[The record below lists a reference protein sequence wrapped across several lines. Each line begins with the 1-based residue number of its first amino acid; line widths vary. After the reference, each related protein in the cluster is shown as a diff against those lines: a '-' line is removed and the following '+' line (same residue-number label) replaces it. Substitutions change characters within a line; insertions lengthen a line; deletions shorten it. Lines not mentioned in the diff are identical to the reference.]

1 MSNKILIPIIVVLLL
16 TVGGLS
22 TYILVQKP
30 SSSVVNST
38 VSSTAISSLTN
49 TQIKSELSEQLSIV
63 KDVLAGVQP
72 TKSEMQEKM
81 SMIKDVLATSQSS
94 QSSQSSQTKGTTIVK
109 GYIQSTSAI
118 GLLDVPPTICFVSA
132 TKEYCNFSFS
142 EVVRDNKDNILE
154 YISEEI
160 PFGKYSVTINFGEFQ
175 GFGELPQKGFLKG
188 TDKSP
193 IIINQS
199 DFTFDVNQKDLDQ
212 LPNKKRDQVQKEFGN
227 RPDCI
232 KKTDFYYKCSGVG
245 SPKPTN

>member
-1 MSNKILIPIIVVLLL
+1 MSNKILIPIIVALVL
-16 TVGGLS
+16 VIGGLS

-30 SSSVVNST
+30 SSSNLNST

-49 TQIKSELSEQLSIV
+49 AQIKSELSEQLSIV

-81 SMIKDVLATSQSS
+81 SMIKDVLGTNQSS
-94 QSSQSSQTKGTTIVK
+94 QTTQSSQTKGTTIVK

-118 GLLDVPPTICFVSA
+118 GLLDVSPTICFVSA
-132 TKEYCNFSFS
+132 TKEYCNFSFP
-142 EVVRDNKDNILE
+142 EVMRDNKDNILE
-154 YISEEI
+154 YKSDEI
-160 PFGKYSVTINFGEFQ
+160 PFGKYSVTIDFGEFQ
-175 GFGELPQKGFLKG
+175 GFGELPQKGFLKMS
-188 TDKSP
+188 DKAL
-193 IIINQS
+193 ITLNQPE
-199 DFTFDVNQKDLDQ
+199 FTFDVNQKDLDQ

-232 KKTDFYYKCSGVG
+232 KRTDFYYKCSGVG

>member
-30 SSSVVNST
+30 SSSVVNLT

-49 TQIKSELSEQLSIV
+49 AQI
-63 KDVLAGVQP
+63 
-72 TKSEMQEKM
+72 KSEMQEKM
-81 SMIKDVLATSQSS
+81 SMIKDVLATNQSS
-94 QSSQSSQTKGTTIVK
+94 QTTQSSQTKGTTIVK

>member
-1 MSNKILIPIIVVLLL
+1 MSNKILIPIIVALVL
-16 TVGGLS
+16 VIGGLS

-109 GYIQSTSAI
+109 GYIQSTLAI
-118 GLLDVPPTICFVSA
+118 ALLPVSPIICFVS
-132 TKEYCNFSFS
+132 TKEEYCNFSFS
-142 EVVRDNKDNILE
+142 EVAKDNILE
-154 YISEEI
+154 YKSDEI
-160 PFGKYSVTINFGEFQ
+160 PFGKYSVTIDFGEFQ
-175 GFGELPQKGFLKG
+175 GFGELPQKGFLKMS
-188 TDKSP
+188 DKSP
-193 IIINQS
+193 ITLNQPE
-199 DFTFDVNQKDLDQ
+199 FTFDVNQKDLDQ